1 MVEPAV
7 NTLQQQAKALGDPTR
22 HAIFRYIADADA
34 EGDVDVDVAQL
45 TADAGVNHN
54 AVRQHLAKLVEA
66 GLVVEGQR
74 RGGGRGRPKLVYRIA
89 PSAESRW
96 GVPGPY
102 ERLSHLLA
110 EIVRTG
116 DTPVDVGRRS
126 FERRAGTETV
136 ADGDPVALLVD
147 EMDRAGFQPTA
158 RRSDDHAVVSL
169 GVCPFASTAATDP
182 DTVCDLHLG
191 MALAIADATEGLVID
206 ELVRRDPHRAG
217 CRLRCHVE
225 PAGAGVDA

>member
-1 MVEPAV
+1 MGS
-7 NTLQQQAKALGDPTR
+7 LQEEAKALGDPTR
-22 HAIFRYIADADA
+22 HAIFRYIAEADPDLGA
-34 EGDVDVDVAQL
+34 DVAEL

-54 AVRQHLAKLVEA
+54 AVRQHLAKLVDA
-66 GLVVEGQR
+66 GLVVEGRR
-74 RGGGRGRPKLVYRIA
+74 RGGGRGRPKLVYRVA
-89 PSAESRW
+89 PSVESRW

-126 FERRAGTETV
+126 FERRSETRTA
-136 ADGDPVALLVD
+136 ADGDPVTVLVD
-147 EMDRAGFQPTA
+147 EMERAGFQPTA
-158 RRSDDHAVVSL
+158 RRGDGQAVVTL

-191 MALAIADATEGLVID
+191 MALAIADGAEGLVID

-225 PAGAGVDA
+225 SADGGPRS